1 MKVTKFTYGNP
12 DSDGDI
18 MLESDVMIENDS
30 EFDIE
35 FVKGSVII
43 VNEDGVTIGGED
55 IDDDGVFIAS
65 KDSGELTVLNWT
77 RVKKNQF
84 KDRNGAAAK
93 AYISVTSYRREFVKI
108 GSLDVPSKP
117 GEMTEIK
124 KVISLGGAAECL
136 GMSCVRGKDN
146 DEGEME
152 LEFKAGIRNTSDQYI
167 ARAQMTTKARDPRD
181 AQIDDNVDYE
191 ALPAKTGKVFEP
203 SFWGLKYGKLKNG
216 SFNVSASVFLP
227 VDTYSAEATPKLSE
241 D

>member
-65 KDSGELTVLNWT
+65 KDSGELTVLNWS

-93 AYISVTSYRREFVKI
+93 AYISVTANW
-108 GSLDVPSKP
+108 
-117 GEMTEIK
+117 K
-124 KVISLGGAAECL
+124 K
-136 GMSCVRGKDN
+136 
-146 DEGEME
+146 
-152 LEFKAGIRNTSDQYI
+152 
-167 ARAQMTTKARDPRD
+167 
-181 AQIDDNVDYE
+181 
-191 ALPAKTGKVFEP
+191 
-203 SFWGLKYGKLKNG
+203 
-216 SFNVSASVFLP
+216 
-227 VDTYSAEATPKLSE
+227 
-241 D
+241 